1 MMQFLIIAVAS
12 GSWTTDNRIAVV
24 GKAAG
29 KQVNATLA
37 SDGNG
42 DVDVALQPRNA
53 TWSILIICYFS
64 VSIPS
69 YRPPGP

>member
-1 MMQFLIIAVAS
+1 MLLHSLLRNLNQDPFWSDYATLVIAIAS
-12 GSWTTDNRIAVV
+12 GARTTYNGIAVV

-42 DVDVALQPRNA
+42 DVDVANG
-53 TWSILIICYFS
+53 SN
-64 VSIPS
+64 
-69 YRPPGP
+69 

>member
-1 MMQFLIIAVAS
+1 MINLLLCHLNLNSLWTKDTTLVIAVAS
-12 GSWTTDNRIAVV
+12 GSRATYNGIAVV

-42 DVDVALQPRNA
+42 YVDVANG
-53 TWSILIICYFS
+53 SN
-64 VSIPS
+64 
-69 YRPPGP
+69 